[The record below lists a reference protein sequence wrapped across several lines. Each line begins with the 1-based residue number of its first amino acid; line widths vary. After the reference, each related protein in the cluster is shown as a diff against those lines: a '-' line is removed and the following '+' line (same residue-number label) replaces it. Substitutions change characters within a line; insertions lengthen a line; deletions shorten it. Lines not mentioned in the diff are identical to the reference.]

1 MASITNS
8 LFPPIN
14 ARPNTRAETPFPFA
28 PAPNRKRRPVDPP
41 EEGPTFHDSEYYASP
56 YNVTSLSGT
65 VLGAQSPNKR
75 MRTVDNFLDTLTLR
89 ASDPPGHYSKCV
101 GDLGSNAMT
110 GDYAMCNNHTQNA
123 KPVTSNGIEPSYHAI
138 MATNDASTS
147 CASTVTTA
155 NKRPKA
161 TQDQSY
167 RQLKFNN
174 EAQLQYYQRGHSTSG
189 ISGTGN
195 SEMSLEGSD
204 IDADDD
210 GSIDSS
216 SSSESVSESSIR
228 KAMYQ
233 VVFGRR
239 MGYSSC
245 AANGHCAGGRIYD
258 AVDSKIE
265 DLIRRSRLEAVIRS
279 SKEKREKRKEDESE
293 SVEKGMDLD

>member
-14 ARPNTRAETPFPFA
+14 ARPNSRAEAPFPFA
-28 PAPNRKRRPVDPP
+28 PAPHRKRRPVDPP

-56 YNVTSLSGT
+56 YDVTSLSGT
-65 VLGAQSPNKR
+65 VLAAQPPNKR
-75 MRTVDNFLDTLTLR
+75 MRTVDNFLDSLTLR
-89 ASDPPGHYSKCV
+89 ASDPPGHYSKRI
-101 GDLGSNAMT
+101 GDLGSNEMM
-110 GDYAMCNNHTQNA
+110 GDYAMYNNHTQNA
-123 KPVTSNGIEPSYHAI
+123 KRATSNGIEPSSYA

-147 CASTVTTA
+147 CASTVTTD

-167 RQLKFNN
+167 RQMKFNN
-174 EAQLQYYQRGHSTSG
+174 EAQLQYYQRGQSASG

-245 AANGHCAGGRIYD
+245 AVNGNCGGGRIYD

-265 DLIRRSRLEAVIRS
+265 DLIRRSRLEAVIQS
-279 SKEKREKRKEDESE
+279 TKEKGGKRKEDESE
-293 SVEKGMDLD
+293 SVEKSMDLD